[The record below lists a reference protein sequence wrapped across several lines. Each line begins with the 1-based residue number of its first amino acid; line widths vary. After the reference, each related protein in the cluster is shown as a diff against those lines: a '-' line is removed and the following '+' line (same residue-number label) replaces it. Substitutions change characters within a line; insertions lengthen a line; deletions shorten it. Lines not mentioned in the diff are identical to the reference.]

1 MEKIAKDNTL
11 TPQEHDDLAQWCA
24 PCSDDLSWCPRK
36 RKEEIERL
44 SLDEKASLS
53 AQSRGRL
60 RFENDCPVRT
70 VYERDLGRIIYSMP
84 FRRLRHKT
92 QVFFDPQNDH
102 VCTRMEHVQ
111 YVSYLAET
119 IGGALG
125 LNRDL
130 IRAIALGHDIG
141 HAPFGHAGEVALD
154 NLLQSYQSDFVFRHE
169 RHGLRVIDL
178 LSEHKNGYGLNLT
191 FEVRDG
197 IASHC
202 GEQYDEIIVIPMRE
216 KQEEDLAKGAL
227 HHDPPATLEG
237 CLVRFTDR
245 IAYVGRDIEDATR
258 SGLLSFEE
266 LPADLRAT
274 LGHNNG
280 EIVDTLVKDVIR
292 SSLGH
297 DAIAMSER
305 IGKALQRLIEI
316 NVDRIYKA
324 PRVKRYEIQV
334 QNVLEGL
341 FDYYLKLAESSDASE
356 KETPARAFFEFKN
369 RHPEKDASALRIVTD
384 YIAGMTDPYANRM
397 FSTIYGL

>member
-1 MEKIAKDNTL
+1 MGGHSIYDNSTSCQQDNSRRNCTAAL
-11 TPQEHDDLAQWCA
+11 TGEPDA
-24 PCSDDLSWCPRK
+24 PRR
-36 RKEEIERL
+36 RKEEAERL
-44 SLDEKASLS
+44 TLDPRASFS
-53 AQSRGRL
+53 AESRGRK
-60 RFENDCPVRT
+60 RPERACPVRT

-141 HAPFGHAGEVALD
+141 HAPFGHAGETTLD
-154 NLLQSYQSDFVFRHE
+154 ELVRRRGGDFVFRHE
-169 RHGLRVIDL
+169 RHGLRVVDL
-178 LSEHKNGYGLNLT
+178 LSDHKNEHGLNLT

-202 GEQYDEIIVIPMRE
+202 GEQYHETAIAPMRGKRE
-216 KQEEDLAKGAL
+216 ADLEEGAL
-227 HHDPPATLEG
+227 RHAPPATLEG

-266 LPADLRAT
+266 LPADLRAI
-274 LGHNNG
+274 LGRNNG
-280 EIVDTLVKDVIR
+280 EIVDTLVRDVIR
-292 SSLGH
+292 NSMRE
-297 DAIAMSER
+297 DVIAMSGR
-305 IGKALQRLIEI
+305 TGKALQQLIEI
-316 NVDRIYKA
+316 NIDRIYKS

-334 QNVLEGL
+334 RNVLEGL
-341 FDYYLKLAESSDASE
+341 FDYYLRLAEENEPNDR
-356 KETPARAFFEFKN
+356 ETPARAFLEYRSK
-369 RHPEKDASALRIVTD
+369 HPEKGAGPLRVVTD
-384 YIAGMTDPYANRM
+384 YMAGMTDPYANRM
-397 FSTIYGL
+397 FGMIYGL

>member
-1 MEKIAKDNTL
+1 MEKNATFD
-11 TPQEHDDLAQWCA
+11 
-24 PCSDDLSWCPRK
+24 SDTSHLYPRLHKEQMERHLLNPRAALS
-36 RKEEIERL
+36 
-44 SLDEKASLS
+44 S
-53 AQSRGRL
+53 QSRGRV
-60 RFENDCPVRT
+60 RPENECTVRT
-70 VYERDLGRIIYSMP
+70 AYERDIGRIIYSMP

-119 IGGALG
+119 IGGALC

-141 HAPFGHAGEVALD
+141 HAPFGHAGEAALD
-154 NLLQSYQSDFVFRHE
+154 ELLHQYGSDFVFRHE
-169 RHGLRVIDL
+169 RHGLRVIDF
-178 LSEHKNGYGLNLT
+178 LSEHKNGHGLNLT

-202 GEQYDEIIVIPMRE
+202 GEQYDEIILIPMRD
-216 KQEEDLAKGAL
+216 KREESLAEGSL
-227 HHDPPATLEG
+227 THDPPATLEG

-266 LPADLRAT
+266 LPSDLRSI
-274 LGHNNG
+274 LGRNNS
-280 EIVDTLVKDVIR
+280 EIVNTLVNDVVENSMGR
-292 SSLGH
+292 

-305 IGKALQRLIEI
+305 IGKALLRLIEI

-324 PRVKRYEIQV
+324 PRVKRYELQV
-334 QNVLEGL
+334 RNVLEGL
-341 FDYYLKLAESSDASE
+341 FEYYLQCAREGEPDS
-356 KETPARAFFEFKN
+356 KEMPSVAFWEYKE
-369 RHPEKDASALRIVTD
+369 RHPEKNADPLRIVTD

-397 FSTIYGL
+397 FNTIYGL

>member
-1 MEKIAKDNTL
+1 MEDNTPFDADTL
-11 TPQEHDDLAQWCA
+11 H
-24 PCSDDLSWCPRK
+24 LSPRMQ
-36 RKEEIERL
+36 KEGAERNLL
-44 SLDEKASLS
+44 SPRAALS
-53 AQSRGRL
+53 SQSRGRI
-60 RFENDCPVRT
+60 RPESECSVRT
-70 VYERDLGRIIYSMP
+70 AYERDIGRIIYSMP

-141 HAPFGHAGEVALD
+141 HAPFGHSGEVTLD
-154 NLLQSYQSDFVFRHE
+154 ELLHRHGSDFVFRHE
-169 RHGLRVIDL
+169 RHGLRVVDL
-178 LSEHKNGYGLNLT
+178 LSEHKDGYGLNLT

-202 GEQYDEIIVIPMRE
+202 GERYDEFRLVPKRD
-216 KQEEDLAKGAL
+216 KREEDLAEGSL
-227 HHDPPATLEG
+227 IHDPPATLEG

-258 SGLLSFEE
+258 NGLLSFEE
-266 LPADLRAT
+266 LPGDLRQT
-274 LGHNNG
+274 LGRSNS
-280 EIVDTLVKDVIR
+280 EIVNTLVKDIV
-292 SSLGH
+292 SHSMAGNGEGS
-297 DAIAMSER
+297 DVIAMSEE
-305 IGKALQRLIEI
+305 IGQALQELIKI

-324 PRVKRYEIQV
+324 PRVERYEKQV
-334 QNVLEGL
+334 RNVLEGL
-341 FDYYLKLAESSDASE
+341 FEYYLRCAEEGKPNSKDIPSVSFWE
-356 KETPARAFFEFKN
+356 YKN
-369 RHPEKDASALRIVTD
+369 RHPEKNAGSLRIVTD

-397 FSTIYGL
+397 FNTIYGM